1 MSWSIPFCLLLQI
14 TSNFWEADKAS
25 WHWWK
30 NYLALGYPFSVHQE
44 MFCLIFSQITISH
57 WHDRDLLMPSG
68 LQSVMAI
75 PPHSHCKTG
84 CSDHVDLGW
93 PWAQRNAFS
102 PPWEMLGGWGLSKPA
117 PDQSAQTTLLATSYL
132 PFQAKLSRSSLG
144 DLTAEAQ
151 ALSTLGPLN
160 LPRI

>member
-14 TSNFWEADKAS
+14 TSNFGEAHIAS

-30 NYLALGYPFSVHQE
+30 KYLALGYPFSGPPRNVLSYLQSNHY
-44 MFCLIFSQITISH
+44 FSLTWQG
-57 WHDRDLLMPSG
+57 LVNASG

-75 PPHSHCKTG
+75 PPHCHCKTG
-84 CSDHVDLGW
+84 CPDHADLGW

-102 PPWEMLGGWGLSKPA
+102 PPWEMLGGWGLSEPA

-132 PFQAKLSRSSLG
+132 PFQARLGRSSSRRF
-144 DLTAEAQ
+144 D
-151 ALSTLGPLN
+151 SWSSGPLCSWT
-160 LPRI
+160 PKPT